1 MMVAVVQYHSGGG
14 IRQWSGGAN
23 GSGITAV
30 VAHVSTSR
38 VVVPTVV
45 AYVFQR
51 IWVLTT
57 LYESLN

>member
-45 AYVFQR
+45 AYVSQW